1 MTAAV
6 TYAPGIVVTLSCD
19 LCPARVEHTDTVT
32 LDVVAGYLSSAG
44 WTITSR
50 TATAPQTTLCPR
62 CTAHVSPPA
71 ALPIGTR

>member
-6 TYAPGIVVTLSCD
+6 IYAPGIVVVLSCD

-32 LDVVAGYLSSAG
+32 LDVVAGYLSGAG
-44 WTITSR
+44 WIITSP
-50 TATAPQTTLCPR
+50 TATARQTTLCPR
-62 CTAHVSPPA
+62 CSVHARPPA